1 MKEEMEKLELTKDM
15 LNGEGSRTLF
25 CGMTTDK
32 ILNVYGW
39 GDENKLLKF
48 VVCKGFVDD
57 WCVYLESMETEQT
70 HAEVKILGNK
80 ISPTK
85 AELLVACDYTT
96 MESYR

>member
-1 MKEEMEKLELTKDM
+1 MKLKEYIKKVLKETPDSSIVVNFDIGVDADM
-15 LNGEGSRTLF
+15 TIN
-25 CGMTTDK
+25 DK
-32 ILNVYGW
+32 
-39 GDENKLLKF
+39 NKLLKF

-85 AELLVACDYTT
+85 AELLVACDYKT
-96 MESYR
+96 MERYRI